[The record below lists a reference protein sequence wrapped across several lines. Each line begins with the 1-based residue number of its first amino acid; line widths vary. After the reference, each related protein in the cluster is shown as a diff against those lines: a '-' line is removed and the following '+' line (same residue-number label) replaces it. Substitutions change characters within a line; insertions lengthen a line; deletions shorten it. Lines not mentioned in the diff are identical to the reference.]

1 MLVELAKVTLA
12 VLVALPIVRPVSV
25 ESKLQPLV
33 VKVLENESETDSI
46 RSLPVPENVL
56 LDGLGTLFRSTK
68 VPLLIVVVPL

>member
-56 LDGLGTLFRSTK
+56 LDGLGTLFRQHQSTIADSGGA
-68 VPLLIVVVPL
+68 L